1 MTEELNDYR
10 KWKAKRSLSA
20 DETTEDKKNGKA

>member
-20 DETTEDKKNGKA
+20 DKTTKESEKA